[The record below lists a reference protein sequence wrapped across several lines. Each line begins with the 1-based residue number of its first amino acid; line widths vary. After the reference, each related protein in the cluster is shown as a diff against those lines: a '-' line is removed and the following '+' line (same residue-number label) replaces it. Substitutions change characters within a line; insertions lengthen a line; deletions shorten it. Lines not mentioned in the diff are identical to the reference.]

1 MKDQEQMTTP
11 DTTQL
16 PTLEELRASEQRYLA
31 RRRGEHAPKPLTE
44 TARAYI
50 QRMQAAE
57 REASDTSI
65 SALMGH
71 VGRRVYERPFI
82 PYPYTCDEAYPLA
95 LTIYRSRLAA
105 VGRQLVWESDSEI
118 VFRELVRYFIGDTT
132 GTYDIHRG
140 IYLFGGF
147 GTGKTLLMKTF
158 QEFTSLIEE
167 RLTLASVAFTPR
179 TFRFNFAKDIAM
191 EIQRTATTDS
201 LRQYFTGV
209 RLFDDLGNEE
219 EKRIYGN
226 DVNAMAEILL
236 ARYNAYQYGGPV
248 THCTSNLAPHEC
260 QEVYGDRVGSRVF
273 ELFNHVWLD
282 GSDKRKSIDN

>member
-1 MKDQEQMTTP
+1 MQTDNGSPIT
-11 DTTQL
+11 DHL
-16 PTLEELRASEQRYLA
+16 PTLEQLRASEQRYLA
-31 RRRGEHAPKPLTE
+31 RKRGDTGPKPLTE

-57 REASDTSI
+57 QEATDTSI
-65 SALMGH
+65 GALMGH
-71 VGRRVYERPFI
+71 VGRRTPVRSFI

-105 VGRQLVWESDSEI
+105 VGRQLHWESDTEM
-118 VFRELVRYFIGDTT
+118 VFHDLVRYFIGDTE
-132 GTYDIHRG
+132 GTYDVHRG

-147 GTGKTLLMKTF
+147 GVGKTLLMKSF
-158 QEFTSLIEE
+158 QEFTMLIEE

-179 TFRFNFAKDIAM
+179 TFRFNFDKDIAM

-201 LRQYFTGV
+201 LRQYFTGM
-209 RLFDDLGNEE
+209 RLFDDLGNED
-219 EKRIYGN
+219 EKKIYGN
-226 DVNAMAEILL
+226 DVNAIAEILL
-236 ARYNAYQYGGPV
+236 TRYNAYQYGGPV

-282 GSDKRKSIDN
+282 GGDKRKSIAN